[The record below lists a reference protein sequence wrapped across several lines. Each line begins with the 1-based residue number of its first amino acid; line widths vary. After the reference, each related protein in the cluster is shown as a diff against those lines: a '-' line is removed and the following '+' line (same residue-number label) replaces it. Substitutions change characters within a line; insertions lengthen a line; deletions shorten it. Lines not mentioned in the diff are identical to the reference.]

1 MKHAQLGFH
10 LSSGFFTQKYR
21 FTIYWLSGLCWQ
33 DIPEISGSGNVL
45 QTALQRALSAFILRV
60 GTRWRLISVVFCTS
74 HWLELCSHPADHFHH
89 HPETEKHN
97 SACQLLYGTVYCSKY
112 ILAGILYLL
121 LESTYGVSV
130 IVLHLV
136 LYCWYTV
143 SAAVQLVCYP

>member
-89 HPETEKHN
+89 HPETEEHN
-97 SACQLLYGTVYCSKY
+97 SACQLLFWILYF
-112 ILAGILYLL
+112 LAGILYLVL
-121 LESTYGVSV
+121 VSTYGVSV
-130 IVLHLV
+130 GVLYLVV
-136 LYCWYTV
+136 LYCCILYR
-143 SAAVQLVCYP
+143 SDMHCFSYL